1 MSLMSRTWSFA
12 AIFALILSTCSSV
25 SFVAENTVTGSMDS
39 WWYRCDT
46 YSSQIALSCLMRLF
60 LARNVTNLGNT
71 VDSHGPM
78 TLTMAAACPV
88 KLMAGSLSAAVNSN
102 FMSPSIDSES
112 FLYLITS
119 FVTTTLSLDFAAAS
133 MSAFM
138 YTTKG
143 PLGYPP
149 PAVFSAARM
158 ATRPAR
164 DDLPSPG
171 DTKACESKF
180 HAPTAARQ
188 AAARRSGAMA
198 AEGSGRGL
206 RAGQVGPRA

>member
-46 YSSQIALSCLMRLF
+46 YSSHTALSCLRRLF

-71 VDSHGPM
+71 VDSQGPM
-78 TLTMAAACPV
+78 VLTMAAAWPV
-88 KLMAGSLSAAVNSN
+88 RLMAGALSAAVSSN
-102 FMSPSIDSES
+102 FMSPVIDSES
-112 FLYLITS
+112 LLYRITS
-119 FVTTTLSLDFAAAS
+119 FVTATLSLDFAAAS

-138 YTTKG
+138 YTTSG
-143 PLGYPP
+143 PLAKPP
-149 PAVFSAARM
+149 PAVFPAARM

-164 DDLPSPG
+164 DDALG
-171 DTKACESKF
+171 LGATNACESRL